1 MDKLGEINL
10 KNTVTVKVDC
20 QLNEEVIISNF
31 EIVMNCLKEL
41 KDGPDRLQKGLNH
54 LDDKYK
60 LIENQSKNEKE
71 TTNQNPENNKEFTTT
86 NNKL

>member
-31 EIVMNCLKEL
+31 EIIMNCLKEL
-41 KDGPDRLQKGLNH
+41 RDGQDRLKKGLDH
-54 LDDKYK
+54 LDDRYK
-60 LIENQSKNEKE
+60 LI
-71 TTNQNPENNKEFTTT
+71 
-86 NNKL
+86 

>member
-41 KDGPDRLQKGLNH
+41 KDGQDRLQKGLNH

-71 TTNQNPENNKEFTTT
+71 TTNQNPENNKEFTAN

>member
-41 KDGPDRLQKGLNH
+41 KDGQDRLQKGLNH

-71 TTNQNPENNKEFTTT
+71 TTNQNPENNKEFTAT

>member
-41 KDGPDRLQKGLNH
+41 KDGQDRLQKGLNH
-54 LDDKYK
+54 LDEKYK